1 MTKRAKVTEPKP
13 TSAEAPKSEKPK
25 FRAKKVADGV
35 ITLNDLCKELKHDPK
50 LARAKLRGAD
60 SKTFPALARSHAS
73 RKAWEWEKG
82 SAAIAEARK
91 VLA

>member
-1 MTKRAKVTEPKP
+1 VTPV
-13 TSAEAPKSEKPK
+13 S
-25 FRAKKVADGV
+25 RG
-35 ITLNDLCKELKHDPK
+35 K
-50 LARAKLRGAD
+50 LARAKLRAAVKD
-60 SKTFPALARSHAS
+60 AKTYPTLAKSHAP